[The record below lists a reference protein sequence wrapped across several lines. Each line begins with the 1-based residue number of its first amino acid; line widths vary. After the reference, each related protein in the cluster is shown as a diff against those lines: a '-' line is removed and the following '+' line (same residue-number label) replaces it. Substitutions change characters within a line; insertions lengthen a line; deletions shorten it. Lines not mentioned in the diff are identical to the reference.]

1 MKIRNLRWIVPTA
14 VVIVVL
20 AVLTVY
26 LTAPRPGG
34 RMDPDSTSPEG
45 ARAGPRAASIL

>member
-26 LTAPRPGG
+26 LTAPGPVAAWIRTRRPL
-34 RMDPDSTSPEG
+34 RAP
-45 ARAGPRAASIL
+45 ARW